1 MRRYNFPRL
10 DIAKI
15 DIEGAESI
23 VFAVHKQAVRVQ
35 DWLPKVNMLT
45 LEIHPW
51 FAHHYFG
58 QDKLFEKVRWCLF
71 FRAVLSCLFNHRTT
85 AHDGHRLAPVQ
96 RRHPLFAGF

>member
-1 MRRYNFPRL
+1 MRRYSFPRL

-58 QDKLFEKVRWCLF
+58 QDKLFEKVRVDRGGLT
-71 FRAVLSCLFNHRTT
+71 VM
-85 AHDGHRLAPVQ
+85 V
-96 RRHPLFAGF
+96 

>member
-1 MRRYNFPRL
+1 MKRYNFPRL

-58 QDKLFEKVRWCLF
+58 QDKLFEKVCDPANPSTLAQTTCMCLLH
-71 FRAVLSCLFNHRTT
+71 VMCVQ
-85 AHDGHRLAPVQ
+85 PVSVYVT
-96 RRHPLFAGF
+96 R